1 MRLAPRAAWHMPSVA
16 KRLDEAIG
24 SIAAESV
31 IFYPPGIPVL
41 APGEEIT
48 AQCVRYIQRKIAEG
62 YGPHGCEDKAATFIK
77 TVKSEEEKS

>member
-1 MRLAPRAAWHMPSVA
+1 MKEVPLPDPVVRLAPRAAWHMPSVA

-41 APGEEIT
+41 TPGE
-48 AQCVRYIQRKIAEG
+48 
-62 YGPHGCEDKAATFIK
+62 
-77 TVKSEEEKS
+77 